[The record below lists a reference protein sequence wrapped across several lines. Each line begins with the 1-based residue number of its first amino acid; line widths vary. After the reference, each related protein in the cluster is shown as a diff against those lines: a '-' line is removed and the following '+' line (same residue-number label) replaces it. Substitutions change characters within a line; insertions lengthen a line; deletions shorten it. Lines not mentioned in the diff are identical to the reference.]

1 MLSRKTKIIPASTEE
16 LISRIKDLEAD
27 RNEKMRRLQI
37 AFTRLNRARVTVK
50 NQKEILKRL
59 RERVVELTPAEN
71 R

>member
-1 MLSRKTKIIPASTEE
+1 MVKGKKITGKASAED
-16 LISRIKDLEAD
+16 LVQLIKDLEAD

-37 AFTRLNRARVTVK
+37 AFARLNRARVTVK

-59 RERVVELTPAEN
+59 RERVVELTPGGT

>member
-1 MLSRKTKIIPASTEE
+1 MVTGKKKIVKASTEE
-16 LISRIKDLEAD
+16 LVQIIKDLEAD